1 MKSSSLL
8 SLALGV
14 SWIFSPEALVIAGNV
29 SGQMGWLIFPSLIG
43 VVIVYMVCSRLL
55 RSESLPSSPGWDF
68 LVLQRGSGSIPATTL
83 SLTACLPLTILAGTA
98 LLVTAGYTFNEVFL
112 YWFPNF
118 GFSFLLLGLLT
129 TLQLFRKEYALWLQL
144 CFSTLAMGGL
154 LLLAL
159 YGIFSPDKQS
169 TELLQQGSGFSLSS
183 VSLLLLIFVG
193 HTLSVDQRR
202 SSFPLP
208 LVMGFLL
215 SGLWI
220 LASLGHVSPERLAA
234 STIPYMT
241 TAREILDDPGRQLMG
256 IVIISGTCGALN
268 GLMILTRNILT
279 TLAREK
285 TVPLFLSTQ
294 EKRWVLPFLLAAAIG
309 TCMATG
315 LAGNELLESLLRSAL
330 ILWLLYYSSLCL
342 SAVRW
347 IQKVSA
353 SMPYPALFSTLLLM
367 AGGITLIIDD
377 PRRLEMGIFIFSV
390 FFATSVLSTCWHF
403 INKRQNP
410 TGSP

>member
-234 STIPYMT
+234 STIPYK
-241 TAREILDDPGRQLMG
+241 AISRE
-256 IVIISGTCGALN
+256 
-268 GLMILTRNILT
+268 T
-279 TLAREK
+279 TLR
-285 TVPLFLSTQ
+285 
-294 EKRWVLPFLLAAAIG
+294 
-309 TCMATG
+309 ATKNNQ
-315 LAGNELLESLLRSAL
+315 L
-330 ILWLLYYSSLCL
+330 
-342 SAVRW
+342 
-347 IQKVSA
+347 
-353 SMPYPALFSTLLLM
+353 
-367 AGGITLIIDD
+367 
-377 PRRLEMGIFIFSV
+377 IFIFLLNHS
-390 FFATSVLSTCWHF
+390 C
-403 INKRQNP
+403 
-410 TGSP
+410 